1 MQDRYTRMRV
11 LSELIRAVPD
21 PSKRNMMRRAIAAG
35 VIVSATCLGFE
46 GLGNAEANGE
56 TRALTIQ
63 HMHTHE
69 TATITYKSGG
79 QFTRDGLDKL
89 NWILRDWRRDEP
101 IAMDPRL
108 FDVVW
113 EATRATGNSGPIH
126 VVSGYRSPTT
136 NAMLRQRS
144 NLVAKNSQHMMGKAM
159 DFYLGDVTM
168 DKVRD
173 VGMRMQRG
181 GVGYY
186 PTSYMPF
193 VHLDVGSVRHWP
205 RMSHDQLARL
215 FPDGKTVHVG
225 TDGKQFPRYAEAYAE
240 VIAAGGSV
248 GGYSGDGEETAIA
261 DSSSGSGKGFFAWL
275 FGVSDEDT
283 AASKNRRN
291 TTTARRGT
299 ASDTPSRPSDSND
312 TSPIAALQQYEAAQ
326 AAATNVPSRYRG
338 QSIASNS
345 PEDRSESVSAPRP
358 APVEKVAPI
367 PAVAQAELRPVTQP
381 LDRSPNA
388 LAVST
393 GPQLVWQNGPTPLPP
408 QARGNAT
415 PIVVATTFSSLAGYK
430 RVDVPLPPQG
440 RNGVSVNV
448 AVANNAQTVVKPDPV
463 VTGTIRGPN
472 GLPAVITGIK
482 SSYDGPALAYIDN
495 GAGRAASAPMPQQR
509 PPEFGK
515 APQTPAGKQV
525 ATKQPEPKAKQ
536 AQQPEQ
542 KTAAKTA
549 QHSPGSVG
557 GPKDDPQTTASL
569 SSGFKPAATQTAPA
583 GFSIR

>member
-1 MQDRYTRMRV
+1 MRV
-11 LSELIRAVPD
+11 
-21 PSKRNMMRRAIAAG
+21 PSAPSRQPTAPRLRTLRHVVAAG
-35 VIVSATCLGFE
+35 VMLSATCLGFE

-89 NWILRDWRRDEP
+89 NWMLRDWRRDEP

-113 EATRATGNSGPIH
+113 EATRATGASGPIH

-144 NLVAKNSQHMMGKAM
+144 NLVAKNSQHMLGKAM
-159 DFYLGDVTM
+159 DFYLTDVTM

-186 PTSYMPF
+186 PTSYTPF

-215 FPDGKTVHVG
+215 FPDGKTVHIG

-261 DSSSGSGKGFFAWL
+261 EGSSGSGKGFFAWL
-275 FGVSDEDT
+275 FGVSDEDQTPAKGRRGTT
-283 AASKNRRN
+283 A
-291 TTTARRGT
+291 ARRGSG
-299 ASDTPSRPSDSND
+299 SDAPVRPADYND

-326 AAATNVPSRYRG
+326 TAANVPSRYRG

-345 PEDRSESVSAPRP
+345 AEDRAEPVVSRT

-367 PAVAQAELRPVTQP
+367 PVVAQAELRPVTQP

-388 LAVST
+388 LAVSN

-408 QARGNAT
+408 QARGNAA

-440 RNGVSVNV
+440 RSSVSNM
-448 AVANNAQTVVKPDPV
+448 ALAAKPEPT
-463 VTGTIRGPN
+463 VTGTVRAPN
-472 GLPAVITGIK
+472 GLPAVITGTK
-482 SSYDGPALAYIDN
+482 SAYDGPALAYIDN
-495 GAGRAASAPMPQQR
+495 GAGRTAFVPMPQPR

-515 APQTPAGKQV
+515 SHT
-525 ATKQPEPKAKQ
+525 TKQAVAKGKEPPRQ
-536 AQQPEQ
+536 EQ
-542 KTAAKTA
+542 KQELKTA
-549 QHSPGSVG
+549 SKPAPAKATASVG
-557 GPKDDPQTTASL
+557 SPKDDPQTTATL
-569 SSGFKPAATQTAPA
+569 SSGFKPAPAQTGTS
-583 GFSIR
+583 GFSLR

>member
-1 MQDRYTRMRV
+1 MRV
-11 LSELIRAVPD
+11 LSERNRAVPD
-21 PSKRNMMRRAIAAG
+21 TSKRNMVRQVFAAG
-35 VIVSATCLGFE
+35 VMLSATCLGIE

-89 NWILRDWRRDEP
+89 NWMLRDWRRDEP

-113 EATRATGNSGPIH
+113 EATRATGSSGPIH
-126 VVSGYRSPTT
+126 VVSGYRSSTT

-144 NLVAKNSQHMMGKAM
+144 NLVAKNSQHMLGKAM
-159 DFYLGDVTM
+159 DFYLTDVTM

-186 PTSYMPF
+186 PSSYTPF

-225 TDGKQFPRYAEAYAE
+225 TDGKQFPRYAEAYNE

-275 FGVSDEDT
+275 FGVSDEDNGST
-283 AASKNRRN
+283 KNRRN

-299 ASDTPSRPSDSND
+299 GSDTPVRQADYND
-312 TSPIAALQQYEAAQ
+312 TSPIAVLQQYEASQ
-326 AAATNVPSRYRG
+326 SAAATVPSRYRG

-345 PEDRSESVSAPRP
+345 VEDRGVSATAQRP
-358 APVEKVAPI
+358 APVEKVPPI

-388 LAVST
+388 LAVSS

-408 QARGNAT
+408 QGRGNAT
-415 PIVVATTFSSLAGYK
+415 PIVVATSFSSLAGYK

-440 RNGVSVNV
+440 RNSVSINLASATNAPAKSEPV
-448 AVANNAQTVVKPDPV
+448 ATATV
-463 VTGTIRGPN
+463 RGPN
-472 GLPAVITGIK
+472 GLPAVITGNK
-482 SSYDGPALAYIDN
+482 AAYEGPALAYVDN
-495 GAGRAASAPMPQQR
+495 GAGRTALAPMPQTR

-515 APQTPAGKQV
+515 APQKQV
-525 ATKQPEPKAKQ
+525 ASKQPETKAKDTPN
-536 AQQPEQ
+536 AGQ
-542 KTAAKTA
+542 KTAAKITA
-549 QHSPGSVG
+549 HGPASVG
-557 GPKDDPQTTASL
+557 GAKDDPQTTATL
-569 SSGFKPAATQTAPA
+569 SSGFKPVAAQPAPS
-583 GFSIR
+583 GFTVR

>member
-1 MQDRYTRMRV
+1 MRV

-21 PSKRNMMRRAIAAG
+21 TGKRNVVRQAIAAG
-35 VIVSATCLGFE
+35 VMLSATCLGFE

-56 TRALTIQ
+56 TRALNIQ

-89 NWILRDWRRDEP
+89 NWMLRDWRRDEP

-113 EATRATGNSGPIH
+113 EATRATGNTGPIH

-144 NLVAKNSQHMMGKAM
+144 NLVAKNSQHMLGKAM

-186 PTSYMPF
+186 PTSYTPF

-283 AASKNRRN
+283 SASKKNRN

-299 ASDTPSRPSDSND
+299 ASDAPVRQTDYND

-326 AAATNVPSRYRG
+326 TAAANVPSRYRG
-338 QSIASNS
+338 QSIASHS
-345 PEDRSESVSAPRP
+345 VEDRGESVAAARP

-367 PAVAQAELRPVTQP
+367 PAVAQAELRPFTQP

-415 PIVVATTFSSLAGYK
+415 PIVVAATFSSLAGYK

-440 RNGVSVNV
+440 RNAVSTNL
-448 AVANNAQTVVKPDPV
+448 AVASNAPTGAKSEPV
-463 VTGTIRGPN
+463 VTGSIRGTST
-472 GLPAVITGIK
+472 LPAVITGNK
-482 SSYDGPALAYIDN
+482 SAYDGPALAYMDN
-495 GAGRAASAPMPQQR
+495 GAGRTAFVPMPLAR

-515 APQTPAGKQV
+515 AAHMPAGKQM
-525 ATKQPEPKAKQ
+525 ASRQPEPKPKDA
-536 AQQPEQ
+536 PRTEQ
-542 KTAAKTA
+542 KTAGKTA
-549 QHSPGSVG
+549 PHGAATVG
-557 GPKDDPQTTASL
+557 GAKDDPQTTAAL
-569 SSGFKPAATQTAPA
+569 SSGFKPATAQPA
-583 GFSIR
+583 PSGFTVR

>member
-1 MQDRYTRMRV
+1 MRV
-11 LSELIRAVPD
+11 FSERIQAVPD
-21 PSKRNMMRRAIAAG
+21 TRKRIALRHAVAVG
-35 VIVSATCLGFE
+35 VMLSATCLGFE

-69 TATITYKSGG
+69 TATITFKSGG
-79 QFTRDGLDKL
+79 QFSRDGLDKL
-89 NWILRDWRRDEP
+89 NWMLRDWRRDEP

-113 EATRATGNSGPIH
+113 EATRATGASGPIH

-144 NLVAKNSQHMMGKAM
+144 NLVAKNSQHMLGKAM
-159 DFYLGDVTM
+159 DFYLTDVTM

-186 PTSYMPF
+186 PTSYTPF

-248 GGYSGDGEETAIA
+248 GGYSGDGEETAVA
-261 DSSSGSGKGFFAWL
+261 DASSGSGKGFFAWL

-283 AASKNRRN
+283 STSKNRRN

-299 ASDTPSRPSDSND
+299 ASDAPVRQADYND

-326 AAATNVPSRYRG
+326 TAAATVPSRYRG

-345 PEDRSESVSAPRP
+345 VEDRGESVAVQRP

-381 LDRSPNA
+381 LDRSPTA

-415 PIVVATTFSSLAGYK
+415 PIVVATNFSSLAGYK
-430 RVDVPLPPQG
+430 RADVPLPPEG
-440 RNGVSVNV
+440 RKSVSVNMAMAGTAPV
-448 AVANNAQTVVKPDPV
+448 AAKSEPV
-463 VTGTIRGPN
+463 MTGSVRGPN
-472 GLPAVITGIK
+472 GLPSVITGNK
-482 SSYDGPALAYIDN
+482 PAYDGPALAYMDN
-495 GAGRAASAPMPQQR
+495 GAGRSAWAPMPQAR

-515 APQTPAGKQV
+515 APQGQAAKQATGKQV
-525 ATKQPEPKAKQ
+525 ATKQPDPKAKDT
-536 AQQPEQ
+536 PHNEQ
-542 KTAAKTA
+542 KTAAKATGTGVA
-549 QHSPGSVG
+549 SIG
-557 GPKDDPQTTASL
+557 GPKDDPQTTATL
-569 SSGFKPAATQTAPA
+569 SSGFKPTASLPA
-583 GFSIR
+583 PSGFSVR

>member
-1 MQDRYTRMRV
+1 MRV
-11 LSELIRAVPD
+11 LSERNRAVPD
-21 PSKRNMMRRAIAAG
+21 TSKRNMVRQVFAAS
-35 VIVSATCLGFE
+35 VMLSATCLGIE

-89 NWILRDWRRDEP
+89 NWMLRDWRRDEP

-113 EATRATGNSGPIH
+113 EATRATGSSGPIH
-126 VVSGYRSPTT
+126 VVSGYRSSTT

-144 NLVAKNSQHMMGKAM
+144 NLVAKNSQHMLGKAM
-159 DFYLGDVTM
+159 DFYLTDVTM

-186 PTSYMPF
+186 PSSYTPF

-225 TDGKQFPRYAEAYAE
+225 TDGKQFPRYAEAYNE

-275 FGVSDEDT
+275 FGVSDEDNGST
-283 AASKNRRN
+283 KNRRN

-299 ASDTPSRPSDSND
+299 GSDAPVRQADYND

-326 AAATNVPSRYRG
+326 TAAATVPSRYRG

-345 PEDRSESVSAPRP
+345 AEDRGVSATAPRP
-358 APVEKVAPI
+358 APVEKVPPI

-388 LAVST
+388 LAVSS

-408 QARGNAT
+408 QGRGNAT
-415 PIVVATTFSSLAGYK
+415 PIVVATSFSSLAGYK
-430 RVDVPLPPQG
+430 RVDVPMPPQG
-440 RNGVSVNV
+440 RNSVSINL
-448 AVANNAQTVVKPDPV
+448 ASATNAPAKSEPV
-463 VTGTIRGPN
+463 VTAAVRGPN
-472 GLPAVITGIK
+472 GLPAVITGNK
-482 SSYDGPALAYIDN
+482 AAYEGPALAYVDN
-495 GAGRAASAPMPQQR
+495 GAGRTALAPMPQAR

-515 APQTPAGKQV
+515 APQKQV
-525 ATKQPEPKAKQ
+525 ASKQPETKAKDTPN
-536 AQQPEQ
+536 AGQ
-542 KTAAKTA
+542 KTAAKITA
-549 QHSPGSVG
+549 HGPASVG
-557 GPKDDPQTTASL
+557 GAKDDPQTTATL
-569 SSGFKPAATQTAPA
+569 SSGFKPVAAQPAPS
-583 GFSIR
+583 GFTVR

>member
-1 MQDRYTRMRV
+1 MRV

-21 PSKRNMMRRAIAAG
+21 TGKRNVMRQAIAAG
-35 VIVSATCLGFE
+35 VMLSATCLGFE

-89 NWILRDWRRDEP
+89 NWMLRDWRRDEP

-144 NLVAKNSQHMMGKAM
+144 NLVAKNSQHMLGKAM
-159 DFYLGDVTM
+159 DFYLTDVTM

-186 PTSYMPF
+186 PTSYTPF

-225 TDGKQFPRYAEAYAE
+225 TDGKQFPRYAEAYNE

-283 AASKNRRN
+283 GTNKNRRN

-299 ASDTPSRPSDSND
+299 GSDAPVRQADYND

-326 AAATNVPSRYRG
+326 TAAATVPSRYRG
-338 QSIASNS
+338 QSIASNT
-345 PEDRSESVSAPRP
+345 PEDRTESVAASRP

-388 LAVST
+388 LAVSS

-408 QARGNAT
+408 QGRGNAT
-415 PIVVATTFSSLAGYK
+415 PIVVATNFSSLAGYK

-440 RNGVSVNV
+440 RNSVSINL
-448 AVANNAQTVVKPDPV
+448 ASATNAPARSEPV
-463 VTGTIRGPN
+463 VTAAVRGPN
-472 GLPAVITGIK
+472 GLPAVITGNK
-482 SSYDGPALAYIDN
+482 AAYDGTALAYMDN
-495 GAGRAASAPMPQQR
+495 GAGRTSFAPMPQAR

-515 APQTPAGKQV
+515 APAGKHV
-525 ATKQPEPKAKQ
+525 ATKQPDTKAKE
-536 AQQPEQ
+536 ATRGEQ
-542 KTAAKTA
+542 KIAAKASSHGPAT
-549 QHSPGSVG
+549 VG
-557 GPKDDPQTTASL
+557 GPKDDPQTTAAL
-569 SSGFKPAATQTAPA
+569 SSGFKPVAAQPAPS
-583 GFSIR
+583 GFTVR